1 MARQEIR
8 IRVDKDIYTTLKL
21 LSVKMGLPV
30 TKIIT
35 LHIINYLKEINLE
48 NRYLFEGDKKNEY
61 CYWKKNLC

>member
-21 LSVKMGLPV
+21 LSKKMGLPI

-35 LHIINYLKEINLE
+35 LHIIKYLKEINYDY
-48 NRYLFEGDKKNEY
+48 RY
-61 CYWKKNLC
+61 

>member
-1 MARQEIR
+1 MRRHEIR

-35 LHIINYLKEINLE
+35 LNIINYLKEIN
-48 NRYLFEGDKKNEY
+48 K
-61 CYWKKNLC
+61 